1 MRNNKNVM
9 VALALVAIASMLLAA
24 CGGGQPVEVTRI
36 VEVAGTPQVEV
47 VTATPE
53 PKPVEPKT
61 MVVCMAQEPQTL
73 YVLSESALV
82 KVAVLEAVYD
92 APGGFD
98 LRSYDYQAVAF
109 TKLSNFDDGDAKKEE
124 VEVKVGDMVYN
135 AADDSVVEITKETK
149 VTLNQVVRTQ
159 KRVT

>member
-36 VEVAGTPQVEV
+36 VEVAGTPQVQV

-53 PKPVEPKT
+53 PAPVEPKV

-73 YVLSESALV
+73 YTLSESALV
-82 KVAVLEAVYD
+82 KAAVLEAVYD
-92 APGGFD
+92 WGVD
-98 LRSYDYQAVAF
+98 TRSYDYQAVGIMELPSFDNGLA
-109 TKLSNFDDGDAKKEE
+109 TKAE
-124 VEVKVGDMVYN
+124 VEVKEGDMVYD
-135 AADDSVVEITKETK
+135 AATDGVVPLAAG
-149 VTLNQVVRTQ
+149 VVLNQLEGDPITYESG
-159 KRVT
+159 T